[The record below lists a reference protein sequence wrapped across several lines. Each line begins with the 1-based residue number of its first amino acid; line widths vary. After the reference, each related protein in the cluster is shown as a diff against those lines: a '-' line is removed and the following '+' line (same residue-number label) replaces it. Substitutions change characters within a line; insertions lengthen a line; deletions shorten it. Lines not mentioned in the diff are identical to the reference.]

1 MVMDKNGK
9 LGGKISIIDV
19 MAIVLVVLV
28 AAGIGVRYKSRITGS
43 VKSHETFEYVIR
55 VSSIRDYTVNALKK
69 PDR

>member
-28 AAGIGVRYKSRITGS
+28 AAGIGV
-43 VKSHETFEYVIR
+43 
-55 VSSIRDYTVNALKK
+55 
-69 PDR
+69 